1 MQAKERSIES
11 LRDTLA
17 TTKRT
22 YEGRLSQAEAA
33 LAVRDA
39 EVGLGVDDTW
49 PKMLDGS
56 HGQRRVSSVEML
68 SLFTLQ
74 SFICRQLLPKRICAR
89 PRQSLMASR
98 WELGT
103 YSPVESVQK

>member
-1 MQAKERSIES
+1 MAGFVRPFDWLSMKDSPSDQLTMWCYTPDLTSLQAKERSIES

-39 EVGLGVDDTW
+39 EVGFSPESGCW
-49 PKMLDGS
+49 G
-56 HGQRRVSSVEML
+56 
-68 SLFTLQ
+68 
-74 SFICRQLLPKRICAR
+74 
-89 PRQSLMASR
+89 PR
-98 WELGT
+98 
-103 YSPVESVQK
+103 

>member
-1 MQAKERSIES
+1 MHSAKDYVAFGTTLQRFYQPTCFTTYPPPKAKERSIES

-39 EVGLGVDDTW
+39 EVG
-49 PKMLDGS
+49 PSDGWAKILVT
-56 HGQRRVSSVEML
+56 GM
-68 SLFTLQ
+68 
-74 SFICRQLLPKRICAR
+74 QLLFR
-89 PRQSLMASR
+89 
-98 WELGT
+98 EGD
-103 YSPVESVQK
+103 